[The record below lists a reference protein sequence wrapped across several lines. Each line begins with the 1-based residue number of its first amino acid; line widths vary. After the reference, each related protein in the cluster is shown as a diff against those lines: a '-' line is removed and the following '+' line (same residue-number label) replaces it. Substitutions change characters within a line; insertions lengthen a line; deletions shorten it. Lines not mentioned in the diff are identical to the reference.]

1 MRAPERH
8 GSVEVDP
15 IGGSVRKFL
24 FSTSVLSSLF
34 GAVAVIR
41 TTRSGPRD
49 WRLILQWVIWGA
61 SVAIAVGTVI
71 ERSKDAE
78 DY

>member
-1 MRAPERH
+1 M
-8 GSVEVDP
+8 
-15 IGGSVRKFL
+15 RKFL
-24 FSTSVLSSLF
+24 FSASVLSALF
-34 GAVAVIR
+34 SGVSVAR
-41 TTRSGPRD
+41 TTKSGPRD

-71 ERSKDAE
+71 EKSNDAE

>member
-1 MRAPERH
+1 M
-8 GSVEVDP
+8 
-15 IGGSVRKFL
+15 RKFL
-24 FSTSVLSSLF
+24 FSTSVLS
-34 GAVAVIR
+34 AVFSGVSVAR
-41 TTRSGPRD
+41 TTKSGPRD

-71 ERSKDAE
+71 EKSNNAE